1 MSTTIDYKP
10 AAEAKPAVNGRAAP
24 LAVDEPFAEGQGW
37 IAFAT
42 VMLVLGGAL
51 GLIHGIVA
59 LAKSSFFVAGAQFV
73 FSDLRTWGW
82 IVAIVGGLTLLAGL
96 AVSGGSELARWFGI
110 GVAGLQALAQIMMI
124 QAYPFWSLCVFAIDL
139 VVIYALAVYGGAK
152 LRRQT

>member
-10 AAEAKPAVNGRAAP
+10 VAEAKPAVDGRP
-24 LAVDEPFAEGQGW
+24 LAVEEPFVEGEGW
-37 IAFAT
+37 IAFAA

-51 GLIHGIVA
+51 GLIHGILA
-59 LAKSSFFVAGAQFV
+59 LTKSSFFVAGAHFV

-82 IVAIVGGLTLLAGL
+82 IVAIVGGLTLFAGL
-96 AVSGGSELARWFGI
+96 AVSSGSAFARWFGI
-110 GVAGLQALAQIMMI
+110 CLAGLQALAQLMMI

-139 VVIYALAVYGGAK
+139 VVIYALAVYGGAM